1 MDVLLVVAA
10 LVVGAPIAAAVL
22 VTLASHRE
30 DFSRSLGG
38 RPPGLLSA
46 AARALL
52 CLRIGGRAYPRRP
65 SDRPSDRP
73 RGQEFHRSDGRTL
86 TLPRS

>member
-10 LVVGAPIAAAVL
+10 VVVAAPIAAAVL

-30 DFSRSLGG
+30 DFSRSLAG

-52 CLRIGGRAYPRRP
+52 CLRIGGRAYPRHT
-65 SDRPSDRP
+65 SGRPSDRP
-73 RGQEFHRSDGRTL
+73 REQEFHRSDDRTL

>member
-1 MDVLLVVAA
+1 MAVLLVVAA
-10 LVVGAPIAAAVL
+10 LVVGAPLAAAVL

-30 DFSRSLGG
+30 DMAHSLAG
-38 RPPGLLSA
+38 RPPGLLAA

-52 CLRIGGRAYPRRP
+52 GLRIGGRAYPRYP
-65 SDRPSDRP
+65 SAHP
-73 RGQEFHRSDGRTL
+73 RERDPEIYRSDDRTL

>member
-10 LVVGAPIAAAVL
+10 LVVAAPIAAALL

-30 DFSRSLGG
+30 DFSHSLAG
-38 RPPGLLSA
+38 RPPGLLAA

-52 CLRIGGRAYPRRP
+52 CLRIGGRAYPQRP
-65 SDRPSDRP
+65 SHRP
-73 RGQEFHRSDGRTL
+73 RGHDEEIHRSRDRTL

>member
-1 MDVLLVVAA
+1 MAVLLVIAA
-10 LVVGAPIAAAVL
+10 LVVGAPIGAAVL

-30 DFSRSLGG
+30 DLAHSLAG
-38 RPPGLLSA
+38 RPPGLLAA

-65 SDRPSDRP
+65 AIRRP
-73 RGQEFHRSDGRTL
+73 READPDLYRHDDRTL

>member
-38 RPPGLLSA
+38 RPPGLLA
-46 AARALL
+46 AVARALL
-52 CLRIGGRAYPRRP
+52 CLRIGGRAYSRQP
-65 SDRPSDRP
+65 SDRL
-73 RGQEFHRSDGRTL
+73 RGRDDEIHRSDDRTL